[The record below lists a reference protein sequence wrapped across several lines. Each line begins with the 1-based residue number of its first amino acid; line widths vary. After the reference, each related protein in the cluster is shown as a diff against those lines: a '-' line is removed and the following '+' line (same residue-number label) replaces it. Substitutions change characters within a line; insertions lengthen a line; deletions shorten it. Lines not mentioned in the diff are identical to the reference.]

1 MDRGYESLTIQDAF
15 IISKVMANVK
25 TAKRLMELL
34 TGQKIYKIQYE
45 KNNIV
50 ECVEGTKGISVEL
63 HMADAKQSVWK
74 TELYLATRDVFK
86 EGRAVYHFREQ
97 CYEVPRLELPGGVH
111 RIFVCATKESAETV
125 KDEGMKAFLHYML
138 HPEEKGSNLVKML
151 EDEVKRI
158 KANSIYEKEYRQMR
172 YEETETSQRE
182 YARQKI
188 REYDNRRHK

>member
-15 IISKVMANVK
+15 ILSKIMANVK

-34 TGQKIYKIQYE
+34 TGQKIYKIQYD

-50 ECVEGTKGISVEL
+50 ECVTGMKGISVEL

-86 EGRAVYHFREQ
+86 EGRAVYHFRER
-97 CYEVPRLELPGGVH
+97 CDGVTRLELPGGIH

-125 KDEGMKAFLHYML
+125 KDEELKAFLNYML
-138 HPEEKGSNLVKML
+138 NPGERGSNLVKML
-151 EDEVKRI
+151 DDEVKRI
-158 KANSIYEKEYRQMR
+158 KANRTYEKEYRQIR
-172 YEETETSQRE
+172 YEETEANQRDF
-182 YARQKI
+182 ARQMQ
-188 REYDNRRHK
+188 EYDNRRRK